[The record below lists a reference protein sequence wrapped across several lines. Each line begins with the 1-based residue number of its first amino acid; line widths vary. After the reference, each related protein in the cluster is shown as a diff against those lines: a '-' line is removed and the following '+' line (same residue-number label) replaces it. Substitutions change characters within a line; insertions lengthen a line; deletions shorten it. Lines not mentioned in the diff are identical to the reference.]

1 MRRKT
6 VMILIKLSDL
16 APCHWDRHATPIT
29 DLNTHLISSHLR
41 CEQHLNT
48 TTIVCYGKLYRFIER
63 KHI

>member
-29 DLNTHLISSHLR
+29 DLNTHLR

-48 TTIVCYGKLYRFIER
+48 TTVVYYGKLYRFIER